1 MNGFFSWFHKILFA
15 KTSEGKA
22 LKWKSHICSKEQK
35 AMFPAV
41 SWSWVHFG
49 FVHQPFACLIKSSS
63 EIMYPKNL
71 AQWNRICPGLLPSL
85 SSSWEVKT
93 CSVFYKVGLGMG
105 RPANFV
111 KVVINVTTL
120 FLLNVS
126 NIGDNLFLPHFS
138 SNRKNKTEIFSD
150 IWLSMLSED
159 EP

>member
-15 KTSEGKA
+15 KTFEGKT
-22 LKWKSHICSKEQK
+22 LKWKSHLCSKEQK

-41 SWSWVHFG
+41 SWSGMHFG

-71 AQWNRICPGLLPSL
+71 AQWNRICPGLVPSL

-93 CSVFYKVGLGMG
+93 CSLFYKVRLRMD

-138 SNRKNKTEIFSD
+138 SNRKNNTEMFSD
-150 IWLSMLSED
+150 I
-159 EP
+159 